1 MISRY
6 SRQIMTKIWSENHK
20 FDQFLKVELACS
32 HAWMHLGLITLQEY
46 QALSKATYK
55 LEDINRIEL
64 EVKHDVI
71 AFTKAVSLSLGE
83 EKKWLHYGLT
93 STDVVDTAQ
102 SLILREVNQ
111 VIKEDIKGFMSVL
124 KDKALLY
131 KHTPSIGRT
140 HGIHAEVTS
149 FGLKFALWHEDFK
162 RLNKLFIEASK
173 LVEVAKISGAVGNY
187 SASTPKLQ
195 ELTAQE
201 LNLTESNISTQ
212 TLQRDRHANYLSV
225 IALIGAEL
233 DKIAT
238 EIRHLSR
245 TEVGEVSEF
254 FDVNQKGSSAM
265 PHKKNPVSS
274 ENISGLSRVL
284 KGYAV
289 TALDNIALWHERD
302 ISHSSAERIIL
313 ADSTTLIDYML
324 NRYKNTL
331 SGLVVNPDVMIK
343 NIDKTHGVIFA
354 QDVLHLMIKK
364 GFDREKGYDLIQK
377 MALQSLNTHQSFKEL
392 LIKNEDIHAL
402 LNPNDLDQA
411 FDISKYLR
419 YVDDIY
425 QKVFN

>member
-6 SRQIMTKIWSENHK
+6 SRQIMTKLWSENYK

-32 HAWMHLGLITLQEY
+32 HAWMHLGLITLSDY
-46 QALSKATYK
+46 QALSKASYK
-55 LEDINRIEL
+55 LEDINRIEA

-111 VIKEDIKGFMSVL
+111 IIKEEIKSIMSVL

-131 KHTPSIGRT
+131 KYTPSIGRT

-238 EIRHLSR
+238 EVRHLSR

-331 SGLVVNPDVMIK
+331 STLVVNPDVMLK

-354 QDVLHLMIKK
+354 QDVLHLMIKN

-377 MALQSLNTHQSFKEL
+377 LALQSLDTHQSFKEL
-392 LIKNEDIHAL
+392 LMKNEEIHAL
-402 LNPNDLDQA
+402 LKPNDLDQA

-425 QKVFN
+425 LKVFN

>member
-1 MISRY
+1 
-6 SRQIMTKIWSENHK
+6 
-20 FDQFLKVELACS
+20 
-32 HAWMHLGLITLQEY
+32 
-46 QALSKATYK
+46 
-55 LEDINRIEL
+55 
-64 EVKHDVI
+64 
-71 AFTKAVSLSLGE
+71 
-83 EKKWLHYGLT
+83 
-93 STDVVDTAQ
+93 
-102 SLILREVNQ
+102 VNQ
-111 VIKEDIKGFMSVL
+111 VIKEDIKSFMSVL

-131 KHTPSIGRT
+131 KQTPTIGRT

-187 SASTPKLQ
+187 SANTPKLQ

-212 TLQRDRHANYLSV
+212 TLQRDRHANYLFV

-265 PHKKNPVSS
+265 PHKKNPISS

-331 SGLVVNPDVMIK
+331 STLVVNPDVMLK

-377 MALQSLNTHQSFKEL
+377 LALQSLDSHQSFKEL
-392 LIKNEDIHAL
+392 LMKNEEIHAL
-402 LNPNDLDQA
+402 LKPNDLDQA

-425 QKVFN
+425 LKVFN